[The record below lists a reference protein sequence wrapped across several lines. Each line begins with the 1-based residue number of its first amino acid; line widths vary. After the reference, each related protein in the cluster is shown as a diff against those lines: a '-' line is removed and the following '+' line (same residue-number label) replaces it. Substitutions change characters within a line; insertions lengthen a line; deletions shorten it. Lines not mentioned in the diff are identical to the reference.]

1 MPETMKKYNA
11 VGELLTDYRR
21 INKISQAEFAA
32 RLNVDIRTVQRWEN
46 GVTLIKPDKEDEIVM
61 ETLLPYQLVRN
72 LNASVPIPTYYDF
85 SLRKYSLSKL
95 TNKLPDVFW
104 FKKNINVASNR
115 VRPFDYETDID
126 NVVKYMKFHKQVNR
140 NLREVIRESARL
152 LPEMNLIITDD
163 SGYYSGHTLIFP
175 IKPETYENL
184 KTRKMQDV
192 DLTVRD
198 LIQHRKLDRAIFFG
212 FDITADS
219 NDNMFFI
226 NSHLLRF
233 LRDIPNQDYLFCS
246 ITNRFDNFE
255 INEQV
260 GLKIIWEGIKGKN
273 EFGLEVAPRFQE
285 GNFRNFLAD
294 ETSPCP

>member
-11 VGELLTDYRR
+11 IGELLTDYRK

-46 GVTLIKPDKEDEIVM
+46 GVTLIKPDKEDEIIT

-85 SLRKYSLSKL
+85 SLRKYSLSEL
-95 TNKLPDVFW
+95 TNKLPDAYW

-115 VRPFDYETDID
+115 VRPFDYDTDID
-126 NVVKYMKFHKQVNR
+126 NVVKYMRFHKKVDR

-175 IKPETYENL
+175 VKPETYENL
-184 KTRKMQDV
+184 KTRKMKDV
-192 DLTVRD
+192 ELTVRD
-198 LIQHRKLDRAIFFG
+198 LIPHRKLDRAIFFA

-233 LRDIPNQDYLFCS
+233 LRDIPHQDYLFCS

-273 EFGLEVAPRFQE
+273 KFGLEVAPRFQE
-285 GNFRNFLAD
+285 GNFRNFLVE
-294 ETSPCP
+294 ET

>member
-11 VGELLTDYRR
+11 IGELLTDYRK

-46 GVTLIKPDKEDEIVM
+46 GVTLIKPDKEDEIIT

-85 SLRKYSLSKL
+85 SLRKYSLSEL
-95 TNKLPDVFW
+95 TNKLPDAQW

-115 VRPFDYETDID
+115 VRTFDYETDID
-126 NVVKYMKFHKQVNR
+126 NVVKYMRFHKKVDR

-175 IKPETYENL
+175 VKPETYENL
-184 KTRKMQDV
+184 KTRKIKDV
-192 DLTVRD
+192 ELTVRD
-198 LIQHRKLDRAIFFG
+198 LIPHRKLDRAIFFA

-233 LRDIPNQDYLFCS
+233 LRDIPHQDYLFCS

-273 EFGLEVAPRFQE
+273 KFGLEVAPRFQE
-285 GNFRNFLAD
+285 GNFRNFLIE
-294 ETSPCP
+294 ET